1 MECTVEKCPA
11 HILAKDNTETIKD
24 HETRIRELEKKDTVI
39 AKMQKDIEHIKL
51 VVDPLAAAVEILKN
65 RPAKRWDVLVTAL
78 ISGGGMYILSQLI
91 K

>member
-11 HILAKDNTETIKD
+11 HIMAKDNSETLKD
-24 HETRIRELEKKDTVI
+24 HEERIREIEKKDTVI
-39 AKMQKDIEHIKL
+39 AKIQKDIEHLIS

-78 ISGGGMYILSQLI
+78 ISGGGMYILSQLV